1 MVRYFML
8 IILWCLLTG
17 CSLPEKP
24 VDCLAMIKETRRA
37 GCELQAVAQ
46 DDYLSKCSVVCK

>member
-1 MVRYFML
+1 MRYAL
-8 IILWCLLTG
+8 VLLLAG
-17 CSLPEKP
+17 CSPLKEKP

>member
-1 MVRYFML
+1 MRY
-8 IILWCLLTG
+8 ILVVLLAG
-17 CSLPEKP
+17 CSSLQSKP
-24 VDCLAMIKETRRA
+24 ADCIAMIKETRRA